1 MGTEKETNVIINNI
15 GYVHFACSE
24 EELSCR
30 NVNRFVSVNCLVQRK
45 RSNGNLVFIFNL
57 SNRHEQVLRKNIYDF

>member
-15 GYVHFACSE
+15 AYVHFSCSE

-30 NVNRFVSVNCLVQRK
+30 NINRFVSVNCSVQRK
-45 RSNGNLVFIFNL
+45 RSNGNLVFVFNV